1 MKLLKSLNKKT
12 KKKNFA
18 WGAAA
23 AAYQTEGAS
32 DIDGKGPS
40 IWDTFT
46 RKKGKI
52 KNHET
57 GDTATDFYHRYKE
70 DIRLLK
76 SMNLN
81 SFRFS
86 LSWPRI
92 MPEGR
97 GTINSKGLD
106 FYDRVIDFC
115 LEKDIEPWVTLY
127 HWDLPQALE
136 ENGGW
141 TNRDIVGRFCDY
153 TDICTRRFGKKIK
166 NWIVLNEPMTFTG
179 LGYFTGYHA
188 PGRKGLRNFLPA
200 AHHAAL
206 CQAEGGRI
214 VRGNVKKAETGTTF
228 SFSHVKPLKKTNL
241 HIKAAQRIEAI
252 VNRLFIE
259 PALGMG
265 YPYDAIPSLKRIEN
279 YFKPGDEEK
288 LKFDFDFYGVQY
300 YFRVVSRFSLVP
312 PLIFA
317 SEVPPEKRDAV
328 VNAMGFE
335 VYPKGLYKVLK
346 KVWSYEGVKKIVV
359 TECGVCYEDIFE
371 NGRIPDKER
380 TDYIKETI
388 GFTHKAIE
396 NGVNIKGFFVWSLT
410 DNFEWSEGYSPRFGL
425 VYTDYPS
432 LDRYIKDSGLWLKD
446 FLKER

>member
-1 MKLLKSLNKKT
+1 MKFLKSIHKKT
-12 KKKNFA
+12 KRKYFA

-23 AAYQTEGAS
+23 AAYQTEGAV
-32 DIDGKGPS
+32 DTDGKGPS
-40 IWDTFT
+40 IWDVFT
-46 RKKGKI
+46 HRKGKI
-52 KNHET
+52 KNNEN
-57 GDTATDFYHRYKE
+57 GDTATDFYRNYKE
-70 DIRLLK
+70 DIRLLH
-76 SMNLN
+76 SINLN
-81 SFRFS
+81 AFRFS

-97 GTINSKGLD
+97 GAINEKGLD
-106 FYDRVIDFC
+106 YYEKVIDFC
-115 LEKDIEPWVTLY
+115 LERGIEPWVTLY

-136 ENGGW
+136 DKGGW
-141 TNRDIVGRFCDY
+141 TNRDITGWFADY
-153 TDICTRRFGKKIK
+153 VDVCTRRFGKKVK

-179 LGYFTGYHA
+179 LGYYTGYHA

-214 VRGNVKKAETGTTF
+214 IRNNVKKAHTGTTF
-228 SFSHVKPLKKTNL
+228 SLSHVKPLKKSEL
-241 HIKAAQRIEAI
+241 HTKAAQRIDAI

-265 YPYDAIPSLKRIEN
+265 YPYDAIPLLKRIEK
-279 YFKPGDEEK
+279 YFKPGDEKK

-300 YFRVVSRFSLVP
+300 YFRLVSRFSLIP

-335 VYPKGLYKVLK
+335 VYPKGLYKVLN
-346 KVWSYEGVKKIVV
+346 KVWEYEGVKKIVV
-359 TECGVCYEDIFE
+359 TECGVCYEDKLD
-371 NGRIPDKER
+371 NGTVHDPER
-380 TDYIKETI
+380 TEYIKQSIDYTL
-388 GFTHKAIE
+388 KAIE
-396 NGVNIKGFFVWSLT
+396 KGVNIEGFFVWSLT

-432 LDRYIKDSGLWLKD
+432 LDRYIKDSGLWLRG